1 MTAIATEATES
12 LDALI
17 ALLRRETEAIQAG
30 RLEVL
35 AETGQEKATLAARVE
50 GAAEALAQSDDPAAA
65 EKLAELRDTLAR
77 NEAVLS
83 RTAEATAEIV
93 ADVARIRRRHS
104 LDGLYDR
111 EGGRR
116 GADVTAR
123 SSADKTF

>member
-1 MTAIATEATES
+1 MTQIAIEAAES

-17 ALLRRETEAIQAG
+17 ALLRRETDAIQAG
-30 RLEVL
+30 NLEVL
-35 AETGQEKATLAARVE
+35 AETGQEKATLAARLE
-50 GAAEALAQSDDPAAA
+50 RSADALARSDDPAARD
-65 EKLAELRDTLAR
+65 KLAELRDIVAR

-116 GADVTAR
+116 GADATAR